1 MTNYA
6 QGDAYWTAWM
16 RDNKNQGEEEYKRVV
31 W

>member
-6 QGDAYWTAWM
+6 QGDAYWTAST